1 MNNRERMRASNA
13 KAVKWLLS
21 KGYDWIWL
29 KPHTIRKD
37 KNYRTN
43 GLHTYQIDLWG
54 IFDGLCI
61 KEGTL
66 YGIQIKTNALA
77 SDKEMKAFMQ
87 DKDFG
92 AIVINVKLT
101 RKKYVCDAR
110 FY

>member
-1 MNNRERMRASNA
+1 MRASNA

-54 IFDGLCI
+54 IFD
-61 KEGTL
+61 
-66 YGIQIKTNALA
+66 
-77 SDKEMKAFMQ
+77 
-87 DKDFG
+87 
-92 AIVINVKLT
+92 
-101 RKKYVCDAR
+101 
-110 FY
+110 